1 MKPAVK
7 IADLKTADDIKKHL
21 PNCYRSLVSSIPQSM
36 HLSAVTWVW
45 FGVNLGG
52 DFFTAIINNDLVEA
66 FGRADNTNARLM
78 NVYASWLHN
87 VAPHGSWGSEENL
100 KKWSD
105 VGGLIGIHVQSGDTI
120 ADNEGGW

>member
-7 IADLKTADDIKKHL
+7 IADLKSAKDIREKL
-21 PNCYRSLVSSIPQSM
+21 PNCYNHLVSSIPQSA

-52 DFFTAIINNDLVEA
+52 DFFTAIINNDLVGA
-66 FGRADNTNARLM
+66 FGRADSTNASLM

-87 VAPHGSWGSEENL
+87 VAPHGSWGSKEVVE
-100 KKWSD
+100 KWSEI
-105 VGGLIGIHVQSGDTI
+105 GGLLGGHFKPGSII